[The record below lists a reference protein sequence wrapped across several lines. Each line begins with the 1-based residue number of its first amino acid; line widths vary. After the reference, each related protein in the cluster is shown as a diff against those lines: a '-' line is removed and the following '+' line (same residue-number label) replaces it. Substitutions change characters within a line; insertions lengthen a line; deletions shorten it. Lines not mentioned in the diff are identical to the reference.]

1 MIPVPHPIPE
11 PADFDLNCRQNGL
24 AWLASNPDCKRPK
37 DFWSP
42 FRLELAK
49 GFSDRCGYGA
59 MWISSGTVDH
69 FVSVKTNKALAY
81 EWSNYRYVEGWIN
94 SSKNKRNEAEILD
107 PFMVGSGW
115 FEILLPSL
123 QLVISNAI
131 PAEFK
136 QRAENTLNWLHLR
149 DDERILKQRRAW
161 YKQYQED
168 NLSIEGLRKKA
179 PLIAAAV
186 EKQSAAD
193 SLGV

>member
-1 MIPVPHPIPE
+1 MIPVPHPILE
-11 PADFDLNCRQNGL
+11 PTDFDLNCRQHGL

-59 MWISSGTVDH
+59 MWIPNGEVDH
-69 FVSVKTNKALAY
+69 FVSVNANKALAY
-81 EWSNYRYVEGWIN
+81 EWSNYRYIEGWIN
-94 SSKNKRNEAEILD
+94 SCKGKKTEILD
-107 PFMVGSGW
+107 PFMVESGW

-123 QLVISNAI
+123 QLVIGDAI

-136 QRAENTLNWLHLR
+136 QRAENTLTWLHLR

-161 YKQYQED
+161 YQQYQED
-168 NLSIEGLRKKA
+168 SLSLDGLRKKA

-186 EKQSAAD
+186 EKQS
-193 SLGV
+193 GQ